1 MYKNFIK
8 SFLDYLFSYTVFIV
22 ILPFFLLLTC
32 LLYFFNKGGVFFTQ
46 DRPGKHGKVF
56 KLIKFKTMTDERDAN
71 GKLLPDD
78 QRITSVGKFIRSTS
92 LDEIPQLIN
101 VMKGDMSVI
110 GPRPLLV
117 SYLKLYTERQ
127 SRRHEVKPGITGW
140 AQVNGRNSISWE
152 DKFEL
157 DVWYVDHLSF
167 LLDLK
172 IFWLTIKKVIVR
184 EGINMQGSV
193 TTTPFKG
200 NKEQE

>member
-22 ILPFFLLLTC
+22 ILPFFLVLVLL
-32 LLYFFNKGGVFFTQ
+32 LFIFNKGGVFFTQ
-46 DRPGKHGKVF
+46 QRPGKHGKVF
-56 KLIKFKTMTDERDAN
+56 KLIKFKTMTDEKDEN

-78 QRITSVGKFIRSTS
+78 KRITPVGKFIRSTS

-157 DVWYVDHLSF
+157 DVWYVDHVSF

-193 TTTPFKG
+193 TTTPFQG
-200 NKEQE
+200 NKEKE